1 MPDPNLVISPFL
13 PDEAAIFQAIRHET
27 FGPTVNKILYAR
39 EPSQKT
45 LDSIT
50 QKYRDDII
58 KKTATIMKCVD
69 KTTGITIAGA
79 KWRYLGRFN
88 PDGSPASLTLEEVKK
103 GLEAP
108 EPYEESNPLLFKAI
122 FTLFGANKLEI
133 MGTRPYYVLDTLVT
147 RPDHHR
153 RGAGGMLVQWGC
165 EKADELG
172 VEAFLEAS
180 VMGQPLYA
188 KYGFEPVKET
198 SIDLREYG
206 GDEEMKFIVSSRGL
220 VLRGKV
226 MALTCSNS

>member
-1 MPDPNLVISPFL
+1 MPDANLAISPFP

-27 FGPTVNKILYAR
+27 FSPTINKILYTR

-58 KKTATIMKCVD
+58 NKNGFLMKCVD

-79 KWRYLGRFN
+79 KWRYLGLLN
-88 PDGSPASLTLEEVKK
+88 PDGSPAPRPLEEVKK
-103 GLEAP
+103 NLEAP
-108 EPYEESNPLLFKAI
+108 EPYEESDPVLFKAI

-147 RPDHHR
+147 HPDHHR
-153 RGAGGMLVQWGC
+153 RGAGAMLVQWGC

-180 VMGQPLYA
+180 PMGQPLYA
-188 KYGFEPVKET
+188 RYGFETVKEVG
-198 SIDLREYG
+198 IDLRQYG
-206 GDEEMKFIVSSRGL
+206 GDEEMKFIVSPRGL
-220 VLRGKV
+220 VLCGNV
-226 MALTCSNS
+226 IALTCSNR